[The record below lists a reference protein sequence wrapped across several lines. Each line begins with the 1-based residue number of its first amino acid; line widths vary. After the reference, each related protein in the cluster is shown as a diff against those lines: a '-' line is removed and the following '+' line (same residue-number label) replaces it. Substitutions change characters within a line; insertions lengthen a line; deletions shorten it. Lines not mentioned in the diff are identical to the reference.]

1 MDRRRSHVS
10 SQTSLHSVHNQP
22 ESDGENDQ
30 YFSEDESLAGDPDA
44 NGDGSRKRARRPLSV
59 S

>member
-1 MDRRRSHVS
+1 MDRRRSQAS
-10 SQTSLHSVHNQP
+10 PQTSLHSVHNQP

-30 YFSEDESLAGDPDA
+30 YFSEDESVGGDPDA
-44 NGDGSRKRARRPLSV
+44 NGMGPRKRARRPLSV